1 MIPLVS
7 GRMGPTHEPIEHL
20 AALRSIPNLTVF
32 RPADGKETAAAYC
45 SAVSADGPT
54 AIVLSRQNLPQ
65 QSGSGKQA
73 LKGGY
78 VISPAKREIPEA
90 ILMATGS
97 EVSIA
102 ATAQQQ
108 LATEGIDVSV
118 VSIPSFEVFDKQSE
132 EYKQTV
138 LPNAVRARVAI
149 EAASS
154 FGWAKYVGLDGAYV
168 TLDHFGASA
177 PAPVLFEKFGIT
189 AENIVR
195 TVKALLKHC

>member
-1 MIPLVS
+1 M
-7 GRMGPTHEPIEHL
+7 
-20 AALRSIPNLTVF
+20 
-32 RPADGKETAAAYC
+32 
-45 SAVSADGPT
+45 
-54 AIVLSRQNLPQ
+54 
-65 QSGSGKQA
+65 
-73 LKGGY
+73 
-78 VISPAKREIPEA
+78 
-90 ILMATGS
+90 
-97 EVSIA
+97 
-102 ATAQQQ
+102 
-108 LATEGIDVSV
+108 
-118 VSIPSFEVFDKQSE
+118 FDKQSE

>member
-1 MIPLVS
+1 M
-7 GRMGPTHEPIEHL
+7 
-20 AALRSIPNLTVF
+20 
-32 RPADGKETAAAYC
+32 
-45 SAVSADGPT
+45 
-54 AIVLSRQNLPQ
+54 
-65 QSGSGKQA
+65 
-73 LKGGY
+73 
-78 VISPAKREIPEA
+78 ISPAKKEIPEA

-102 ATAQQQ
+102 VTAQQQ

-138 LPNAVRARVAI
+138 LPNAVRARVAV

-177 PAPVLFEKFGIT
+177 PASVLFEKFGIT
-189 AENIVR
+189 VENIID
-195 TVKALLKHC
+195 TVKTLLKRC